1 MGLFDRFKKKND
13 ASRRMHYDEQLQSY
27 IIEIKNILFVSEDE
41 QDSSYIAKLEIIA
54 ENYHRGLEGIIAFML
69 PDLTEMYGDIDA
81 ETVREKLGRPVIDY
95 DNGTVRYF
103 EQSFDDTHIFEFEFL
118 DDIFQDIQ
126 YFSIDG

>member
-1 MGLFDRFKKKND
+1 MGLFDRFKKKDD
-13 ASRRMHYDEQLQSY
+13 ASRHMHYDEQLQSY

-41 QDSSYIAKLEIIA
+41 QDSSYIAKLEVIA
-54 ENYHRGLEGIIAFML
+54 ENYHRGLGGIIAFML
-69 PDLTEMYGDIDA
+69 PDLAEMYGDTDA

-95 DNGTVRYF
+95 DNGTVRYL

-118 DDIFQDIQ
+118 DDAFQDIQ